1 MAVEAGGGGCGAL
14 PAEVI
19 LLLVGLEPQGGIH
32 IIWGEKSERR
42 EVRQSGYFGV
52 KRTRKKGPGNQE
64 DARLAL
70 TLWELMSIGRQ
81 PAVGGR
87 EGAGVAG
94 VLGALVL
101 VQDHHP
107 LHPGHI

>member
-1 MAVEAGGGGCGAL
+1 MA
-14 PAEVI
+14 P
-19 LLLVGLEPQGGIH
+19 
-32 IIWGEKSERR
+32 
-42 EVRQSGYFGV
+42 
-52 KRTRKKGPGNQE
+52 
-64 DARLAL
+64 